1 MPLPSRQRHS
11 LWITGSIL
19 YRTGTAHLHFLGC
32 IVATLILKK
41 SQNWERARLREPAQD
56 LPPLE
61 TIDMVRAE
69 VETAEAELARQ
80 SMRRREMESEM
91 NALKKRHAR
100 DGDGGGNGRYHGG
113 RRR

>member
-1 MPLPSRQRHS
+1 MKGVVVVVVINLFV
-11 LWITGSIL
+11 
-19 YRTGTAHLHFLGC
+19 FLGC
-32 IVATLILKK
+32 IVATLFLKK

-91 NALKKRHAR
+91 NALKKRHTR
-100 DGDGGGNGRYHGG
+100 DGGDNNGNGRYG

>member
-1 MPLPSRQRHS
+1 MS
-11 LWITGSIL
+11 LKGVVVVVVINL
-19 YRTGTAHLHFLGC
+19 FVFLGC
-32 IVATLILKK
+32 IVATLFLKK